1 MEWNE
6 WMFRALSYPSA
17 LAVVHDTVK
26 PASVTPTIGGAS
38 GVFITVTSRPPLQES
53 FMLSC
58 ASSMRSVAW

>member
-26 PASVTPTIGGAS
+26 PASVTPQLVGRAGFS
-38 GVFITVTSRPPLQES
+38 L
-53 FMLSC
+53 L
-58 ASSMRSVAW
+58 